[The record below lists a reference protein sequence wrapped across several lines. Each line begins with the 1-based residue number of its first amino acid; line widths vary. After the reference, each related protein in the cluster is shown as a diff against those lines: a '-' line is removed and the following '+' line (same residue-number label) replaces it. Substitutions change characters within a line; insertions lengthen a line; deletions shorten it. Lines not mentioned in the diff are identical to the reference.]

1 MPVTDRREPGVYVTI
16 EDASYVSS
24 TTEVGRQTYVVGL
37 CDRGPHNQIV
47 TVTSQADFQHKFGK
61 PDFNRT
67 TQSHYIADKALEM
80 GGTLLYV
87 RVVPDDAKIA
97 NVSIKTNSSPNTVI
111 GVNGDEFTFTELTL
125 TVPVESNYSD
135 ADAYKAAVAAY
146 DAAYLAARKVT
157 VDSSVF
163 DNFIEGQWLFAN
175 EDTANG
181 IAADSSADA
190 RQIVSRDAATNTYTL
205 DAPYAGGVSG
215 WGTKECTVTKYIP
228 FITESSSSMA
238 WDTKYTVAADLPD
251 QTNTVYSFQAT
262 GTGEYYNSLKIKGT
276 RNTELEKMYVDEDG
290 NPSYKYMF
298 MNLGVYMQQEDGTDK
313 LMEGPW
319 TVSLIKNNPE
329 GAIVRDL
336 SSGDVL
342 YIQEVI
348 NTNSELVTCIAGD
361 AVAAELA
368 RPNNTLN
375 NAICERNRY
384 QVMLLMSVG
393 QPVGTSAYV
402 PTGNSLIFEN
412 GEDGTTNGQPIYNS
426 AGKLY
431 TDSEINGLITQA
443 YDGSLTSYDGS
454 VEQITEC
461 TYPWYEPDY
470 INTGGFS
477 PAIQNAGRA
486 LADYRQDCFHIGD
499 TGNKKSVSQDLTARL
514 EEVPWNNWTSQLYVQ
529 YRKITDKYTGEQ
541 MWITPAYHAMERHLA
556 VDALYFI
563 GEPVAGIE
571 KGAISDPIQLAY
583 RTNHAERGDLQDAEL
598 NMTIVEPQGKYFL
611 TQLTTWKRLSI
622 LKRAHAAKFVCYCR
636 KMIPT
641 LLKDLLQR
649 KATTYWINQAQTRV
663 EYFLRKF
670 TNAAV
675 ERYQIL
681 ESYSANVEF
690 DSTASE
696 LNVYIELVPLR
707 VIERINVFITVE

>member
-16 EDASYVSS
+16 EDASYVAPAA
-24 TTEVGRQTYVVGL
+24 EVGRQTYVVGV

-47 TVTSQADFQHKFGK
+47 TVTSQAEFQNKFGK

-87 RVVPDDAKIA
+87 RAVPDDAKIA
-97 NVSIKTNSSPNTVI
+97 NVTIKKNASPNTVV

-125 TVPVESNYSD
+125 TVPVESDYAD
-135 ADAYKAAVAAY
+135 EDAYKAAVVAY
-146 DAAYLAARKVT
+146 DAAYLASRT
-157 VDSSVF
+157 IDVDSTVF
-163 DNFIEGQWLFAN
+163 DEFVEGQWIFAN

-181 IAADSSADA
+181 VAADSSVDA
-190 RQIVSRDAATNTYTL
+190 RQIVSRDADTNTYVL
-205 DAPYAGGVSG
+205 NAPYEGGVAG
-215 WGTKECTVTKYIP
+215 WGTKSCTVTKYIP
-228 FITESSSSMA
+228 FVTESTA
-238 WDTKYTVAADLPD
+238 LPWDTKYTVSADLPD
-251 QTNTVYSFQAT
+251 AINTLYSFQAT
-262 GTGEYYNSLKIKGT
+262 GTGEYYNNLKVMGT
-276 RNTELEKMYVDEDG
+276 RNTELEKMYVDDDG
-290 NPSYKYMF
+290 NPAYKHMF
-298 MNLGVYMQQEDGTDK
+298 MNVAVYMDQEDGSQK

-329 GAIVRDL
+329 GAVVRDL

-348 NTNSELVTCIAGD
+348 NKNSELITCIAGD
-361 AVAAELA
+361 AVASDLA
-368 RPNNTLN
+368 KPANPIN
-375 NAICERNRY
+375 NAECERNRL
-384 QVMLLMSVG
+384 QVMLMMATG
-393 QPVGTSAYV
+393 QPVGTNAYV
-402 PTGNSLIFEN
+402 PLGNALMFEN
-412 GEDGTTNGQPIYNS
+412 GDDGTTNGQPVYNS
-426 AGKLY
+426 ANKLY
-431 TDSEINGLITQA
+431 LDSELYGLIQQA
-443 YDGSLTSYDGS
+443 YDGSMTSVDGS

-470 INTGGFS
+470 INTGGF
-477 PAIQNAGRA
+477 PATIQNAGRQ

-499 TGNKKSVSQDLTARL
+499 SGYKKSVAQDLTARL

-556 VDALYFI
+556 VDAAYFI

-571 KGAISDPIQLAY
+571 KGAIAEPIELAY
-583 RTNHAERGDLQDAEL
+583 RTNHAQRGDLQDVEM

-622 LKRAHAAKFVCYCR
+622 LKRAHAAKFICYCR

-649 KATTYWINQAQTRV
+649 KATPYWINQAQTRV
-663 EYFLRKF
+663 DYFMRKF

-681 ESYSANVEF
+681 ESFTANVVF
-690 DSTASE
+690 DDVASE

-707 VIERINVFITVE
+707 VIERINVFITVQ